1 MFILYRLFRKF
12 IQKVPDAS
20 NYRSTIM
27 SKLGEDI
34 DEFKKLTDK
43 NLDWSVHSK
52 VIEEREDLPIKDY
65 RE

>member
-1 MFILYRLFRKF
+1 
-12 IQKVPDAS
+12 
-20 NYRSTIM
+20 M

-43 NLDWSVHSK
+43 DLDWSVHSK